1 MKKAKVLLAGVLC
14 GALLFSFAACGGG
27 GNATLDGF
35 TRAMRS
41 LDMEKAASYCVD
53 ADSFEDTDPAMEMA
67 VEFTDIIDGETEDV
81 KKFCED
87 LLKECMRGLEYTVDS
102 EEENADGTQKTLQL
116 ICSNYNSAGARH
128 LCGRHCGAGIDV
140 GNGEG
145 PSRRGG
151 KALRYRNGLRA
162 RYRENRIGSE
172 RRARAAGRGM
182 EAGERYLVCRGHA
195 GGSRSVKK

>member
-1 MKKAKVLLAGVLC
+1 MKKAKVLLAGALC
-14 GALLFSFAACGGG
+14 GALVFSFAACGGG

-41 LDMEKAASYCVD
+41 LDMEKAASYCVN

-87 LLKECMRGLEYTVDS
+87 LLKECMRGFEYTVDS

-116 ICSNYNSAGARH
+116 ICSNYNTAQALGIFAVAIAAQASTSETGKVPLDVAEKRFDIEMDFVRDTEKTESEVSVVLVQQDGEWKLESGTLFAGVM
-128 LCGRHCGAGIDV
+128 L
-140 GNGEG
+140 
-145 PSRRGG
+145 
-151 KALRYRNGLRA
+151 
-162 RYRENRIGSE
+162 
-172 RRARAAGRGM
+172 AA
-182 EAGERYLVCRGHA
+182 AVL
-195 GGSRSVKK
+195 